1 MRNKIIQFIKDFVL
15 MAIIIIVVEFIFY
28 KLNIVNE
35 FSFSYIVGFMIGWA
49 IWQLIVLYI
58 NNKKNK

>member
-1 MRNKIIQFIKDFVL
+1 MKNKLIQFIKDFIL
-15 MAIIIIVVEFIFY
+15 MAIIISVVKFIFY

-35 FSFSYIVGFMIGWA
+35 FSFSDIIGFMVGWT

>member
-1 MRNKIIQFIKDFVL
+1 MKNKVIQFIRDFIL
-15 MAIIIIVVEFIFY
+15 MAIIISVVEFIAY

-35 FSFSYIVGFMIGWA
+35 FGISYIIGFMVGWA